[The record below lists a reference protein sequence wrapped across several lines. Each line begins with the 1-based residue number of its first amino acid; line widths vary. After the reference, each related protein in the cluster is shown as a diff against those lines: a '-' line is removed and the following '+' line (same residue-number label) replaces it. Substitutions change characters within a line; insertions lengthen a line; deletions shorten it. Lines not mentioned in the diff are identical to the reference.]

1 MDKSHTTLLW
11 IMFIVIVFFLFMLDM
26 DVRRELHE
34 IVNCMSDLEEVV
46 KRRVN
51 G

>member
-11 IMFIVIVFFLFMLDM
+11 IMFLTILFFLIMLDM

-34 IVNCMSDLEEVV
+34 MANSMSDLEAVLKV
-46 KRRVN
+46 KK
-51 G
+51 